1 MLRKVPPRKSDR
13 SPREHLT
20 VDHPVAEC
28 PDAAH
33 HVSALRRARRIRQRL
48 EQQRSMRRASGFGLV
63 EEFTSIQGL
72 LGYLDYMEGW
82 SLTPRGTRLRRVYNE
97 VDLLVTE
104 TVERGLLYGLEMPEL
119 VAIVSVFVYE
129 PRSDNVSAPDWPT
142 QVLEERWEGIERLW
156 KELNDLETQHRLSPM
171 RRPDPG
177 FGRVAYQWAD
187 GASFD
192 DLTAATM
199 APGDFVRVSR
209 QLADLLRQLRD
220 AAPEMRDDSDAAL
233 RAVDRGV
240 VAAQGV
246 G

>member
-1 MLRKVPPRKSDR
+1 
-13 SPREHLT
+13 
-20 VDHPVAEC
+20 
-28 PDAAH
+28 
-33 HVSALRRARRIRQRL
+33 
-48 EQQRSMRRASGFGLV
+48 MRRASGFGLV
-63 EEFTSIQGL
+63 EEFSAIQQL
-72 LGYLDYMEGW
+72 LARLDYMDGW
-82 SLTPRGTRLRRVYNE
+82 RLTARGTRLRRVYNE

-104 TVERGLLYGLEMPEL
+104 ALERGLLYGLEMPEL
-119 VAIVSVFVYE
+119 VSLASVFVYE
-129 PRSDNVSAPDWPT
+129 PRSDTVSAPDWPT
-142 QVLEERWEGIERLW
+142 EALQDRWEDIERLW
-156 KELNDLETQHRLSPM
+156 RELNGLETEHRLSPM

-177 FGRVAYQWAD
+177 FGRVAFEWAD

-192 DLTAATM
+192 DLTAGAM

-209 QLADLLRQLRD
+209 QLADLLRQLRE

>member
-1 MLRKVPPRKSDR
+1 
-13 SPREHLT
+13 
-20 VDHPVAEC
+20 
-28 PDAAH
+28 
-33 HVSALRRARRIRQRL
+33 
-48 EQQRSMRRASGFGLV
+48 MRRSSGFGLV
-63 EEFTSIQGL
+63 EEFLAIQEL
-72 LGYLDYMEGW
+72 LRQLDYMDEW
-82 SLTPRGTRLRRVYNE
+82 ALTPRGTRLRRVYNE

-104 TVERGLLYGLEMPEL
+104 ALERGLLYGLELPEL
-119 VAIVSVFVYE
+119 VALVSVFVYE
-129 PRSDNVSAPDWPT
+129 PRSDHVSTPDWPT
-142 QVLEERWEGIERLW
+142 EELEKRWEGVEELW
-156 KELNDLETQHRLSPM
+156 KTLNRLETEHRLSPM

-177 FGRVAYQWAD
+177 FGRVAYEWAE

-192 DLTAATM
+192 DLTARAM

-220 AAPEMRDDSDAAL
+220 AAPEMRDDTDAAL